1 MPMSDIVLFCQSDAR
16 HTAAA
21 ACFCIPRNSQRAP
34 QRPNNALAHPTKCSA
49 QISLAF
55 VSGMCSTL
63 LFTIRLVCSPH
74 LLLLLPSSLLFHH
87 FARSSP
93 PARLATMLA
102 LPLISILVLSLS
114 LILLPAPA
122 SAGAFSHPAIRAS
135 LLQARQSSSQ
145 SPQDQATAL
154 ICQANPQVA
163 NSDCTNNIGPQVQQT
178 FSSYCS
184 IPGTNATDEAADPPA
199 SCTDDA

>member
-1 MPMSDIVLFCQSDAR
+1 MLLHSSQLSTRAATPKQRIGPPNLMLSPNLAR
-16 HTAAA
+16 
-21 ACFCIPRNSQRAP
+21 FCIRDVLYASVHHPPRVLTSPAP
-34 QRPNNALAHPTKCSA
+34 APA
-49 QISLAF
+49 IF
-55 VSGMCSTL
+55 
-63 LFTIRLVCSPH
+63 
-74 LLLLLPSSLLFHH
+74 SSLLFHH